1 MYTST
6 IDLKTLSN
14 LVIKLMMSNS
24 VGVFNIGS
32 NQILSK
38 KDFALKY
45 FKKCKVHPSYFDL
58 KTNNDLK
65 TSMNRGRFLGL
76 SVKKIEKKLNIK
88 MPNSNKVINN
98 LFHENIRN

>member
-24 VGVFNIGS
+24 VGVFKAGS

-38 KDFALKY
+38 KDFALK
-45 FKKCKVHPSYFDL
+45 
-58 KTNNDLK
+58 
-65 TSMNRGRFLGL
+65 
-76 SVKKIEKKLNIK
+76 I
-88 MPNSNKVINN
+88 
-98 LFHENIRN
+98 